1 MGTITVMLIL
11 IIGLT
16 SAFAFSQKDIMAQL
30 QFNAYQIIHRHQ
42 YYRILTHAFIHANWE
57 HLIVNMIV
65 LFSFGT
71 LVERYFQMYFGT
83 IGTTYYLILFFGSV
97 IFSSLLSLYKQRNN
111 PYYNAIGASG
121 AVSAILFTAIFFD
134 PWNNIYF
141 FGIVPVAGILFG
153 GLYLYYS
160 YYMSTKKSDNIGH
173 DAHFLGAVFGFFFPV
188 ILQPSLFMDFIKVLF
203 NGGSGQ

>member
-1 MGTITVMLIL
+1 MTSITIILIL
-11 IIGLT
+11 LIVLT
-16 SAFAFSQKDIMAQL
+16 SAFAFQQKDIMAQL
-30 QFNAYQIIHRHQ
+30 QFNAYQIVHRHQ

-83 IGTTYYLILFFGSV
+83 VGTTYYLILFFGSV

-121 AVSAILFTAIFFD
+121 AVSAILFTAIFFQ
-134 PWNNIYF
+134 PWEPIYF
-141 FGIVPVAGILFG
+141 FGILPIPGIIFG

-173 DAHFLGAVFGFFFPV
+173 DAHFLGAVFGFLYPV

-203 NGGSGQ
+203 DGGTGQ

>member
-1 MGTITVMLIL
+1 MGTITIMLIL
-11 IIGLT
+11 IIVLI
-16 SAFAFSQKDIMAQL
+16 SAFAFKQKDIMAQL
-30 QFNAYQIIHRHQ
+30 QFNAYQIVHRHQ

-83 IGTTYYLILFFGSV
+83 IGMYYYLILFFGSV

-111 PYYNAIGASG
+111 PNYNAIGASG
-121 AVSAILFTAIFFD
+121 AVSAILFTAIFFN
-134 PWNNIYF
+134 PWSNIYF
-141 FGIVPVAGILFG
+141 FGILPIPGIIFG

-203 NGGSGQ
+203 DGGTGQ